1 MSGTVSTATMSD
13 VHVDDDGIRFTSS
26 DDVVVDVTFDG
37 RRVWSFWLQR
47 DTEGLDGVRTVAWPQ
62 PLRRFLDGSTRLAL
76 VDHVAGAELYAAEV
90 TLGGGAGRIDV
101 SDKKGRPLGLD
112 KSNRLSRLFESRD
125 ADQVA
130 PLMDAIDT
138 VLQALDAAG
147 IEGFLAYGTLLGAYR
162 DGRLIGHDSD
172 ADLGYVSRH
181 THPVDVMLESF
192 RLQRTLVEMGFVVT
206 RYSGIAVKVHVPEAD
221 GTIRGLDVFGGFLRD
236 GMLYLMGEVGA
247 PFEPEWIFPRGT
259 VELEGRTFAAPAQ
272 PDRLLAAMY
281 GEGWRV
287 PDPAYEFTTPDST
300 RLRLNGWFRGIRVG
314 QGRGMGSR
322 DLTPDEPSA
331 FARWVHADAPAGT
344 GTVVDLG
351 CGYGTD
357 AVWLGRQGRSTWGM
371 DAHYK
376 SYVRMRRLA
385 EAEGLPVRFRW
396 VNLAEARSVLD
407 AAADLSRV
415 PGPRVVTAR
424 HVLDTLD
431 RPARDHL
438 LRLARV
444 LTRGGGALYCQVQLP
459 GERNPQSHGSVSP
472 MDLDDL
478 LRRIADHAGAVTSET
493 LNENDAAGAA
503 NIARLVVTWK

>member
-1 MSGTVSTATMSD
+1 MQD
-13 VHVDDDGIRFTSS
+13 VRVDDDGIRFSS
-26 DDVVVDVTFDG
+26 RDDVVVDVTFDG

-47 DTEGLDGVRTVAWPQ
+47 DTQGRGGEREIAWPQ
-62 PLRRFLDGSTRLAL
+62 PLRRFLDGETRLAL
-76 VDHVAGAELYAAEV
+76 VDHVAEAELYAADV
-90 TLGGGAGRIDV
+90 TLGEGSGRIAVQDR
-101 SDKKGRPLGLD
+101 KGRPLGLD

-125 ADQVA
+125 SDQVA

-138 VLQALDAAG
+138 VLKALDDCG
-147 IEGFLAYGTLLGAYR
+147 IEGFVAYGTLLGAFR

-192 RLQRTLVEMGFVVT
+192 ALQRTLVEMGFVVT

-221 GTIRGLDVFGGFLRD
+221 GTIRGLDVFGGFMRD
-236 GMLYLMGEVGA
+236 EMLYLMGEVRA
-247 PFEPEWIFPRGT
+247 PFQEEWIFPRGT

-281 GEGWRV
+281 GESWRV

-314 QGRGMGSR
+314 QGRGMGGR
-322 DLTPDEPSA
+322 DISPDEPSS
-331 FARWVHADAPAGT
+331 FVRWVHAQAAPDVGT
-344 GTVVDLG
+344 FVDLG

-376 SYVRMRRLA
+376 SYVRMRKVA
-385 EAEGLPVRFRW
+385 EAEDLPVRYRW
-396 VNLAEARSVLD
+396 VNLTEHRSVLD
-407 AAADLSRV
+407 AAADLSRL
-415 PGPRVVTAR
+415 PGPRVVMAR
-424 HVLDTLD
+424 HVLDVLD
-431 RPARDHL
+431 GTGRDNL

-444 LTRGGGALYCQVQLP
+444 LTRGGGTFFCQVQMTAD
-459 GERNPQSHGSVSP
+459 RNPESHGQVTPVDLSGLLDLVAGHGGSVV
-472 MDLDDL
+472 DVD
-478 LRRIADHAGAVTSET
+478 T
-493 LNENDAAGAA
+493 LNEADPAGAD
-503 NIARLVVTWK
+503 NIARLIVTWK

>member
-1 MSGTVSTATMSD
+1 MQD
-13 VHVDDDGIRFTSS
+13 VHVDDHGIRFSS
-26 DDVVVDVTFDG
+26 RDDVVVDVTFDG

-47 DTEGLDGVRTVAWPQ
+47 DTDGRGGDRDIAWPQ
-62 PLRRFLDGSTRLAL
+62 PLRRFLVGTTRLAL
-76 VDHVAGAELYAAEV
+76 VDHVADAELYAADV
-90 TLGGGAGRIDV
+90 TLGEGGGRIAVQDR
-101 SDKKGRPLGLD
+101 KGRPLGLD

-125 ADQVA
+125 SDQVA

-138 VLQALDAAG
+138 VLTALDEAG
-147 IEGFLAYGTLLGAYR
+147 IEGFVAYGTLLGAYR

-181 THPVDVMLESF
+181 SHPVDVMLESF
-192 RLQRTLVEMGFVVT
+192 ALQRTLVEMGFVVT

-221 GTIRGLDVFGGFLRD
+221 GTIRGLDVFGGFMRD

-247 PFEPEWIFPRGT
+247 PFEESWIFPRGT

-281 GEGWRV
+281 GESWRV
-287 PDPAYEFTTPDST
+287 PDPAYEFTTPEST

-314 QGRGMGSR
+314 QGRGMGR
-322 DLTPDEPSA
+322 KDLTPDEPSDFVQWA
-331 FARWVHADAPAGT
+331 HAHAGADVA
-344 GTVVDLG
+344 TVVDLG

-357 AVWLGRQGRSTWGM
+357 VVWLGRQGRSTWGL

-376 SYVRMRRLA
+376 SYVRMRKVA
-385 EAEGLPVRFRW
+385 EAEDLPVRFRW
-396 VNLAEARSVLD
+396 FNLTENRSILD
-407 AAADLSRV
+407 AVADLTRL

-424 HVLDTLD
+424 HVLDAVDGTG
-431 RPARDHL
+431 RDNL

-444 LTRGGGALYCQVQLP
+444 LTRRGGALYCQVQLD
-459 GERNPQSHGSVSP
+459 GERSPESHGPVTPVDLADVRALVS
-472 MDLDDL
+472 
-478 LRRIADHAGAVTSET
+478 AHGGTVAHCET
-493 LNENDAAGAA
+493 LNEHDASGVD